1 MNAISSAGFDISTL
15 GQGQIAIE
23 RSDPNGTYLSTKT
36 NYRVI
41 PIRRTAKAGI
51 LTQRHHFKIPAC
63 AGMTA
68 LSKYHSGLIPYSC
81 VFLILVVNFCLQS
94 SRILQI
100 DRIPVYL
107 PV

>member
-1 MNAISSAGFDISTL
+1 MLNRFQDLINGESFREVNRRRRSRRGIRENLHRLSAPGWI
-15 GQGQIAIE
+15 
-23 RSDPNGTYLSTKT
+23 
-36 NYRVI
+36 
-41 PIRRTAKAGI
+41 
-51 LTQRHHFKIPAC
+51 
-63 AGMTA
+63 GMTMVA
-68 LSKYHSGLIPYSC
+68 SLSKYHSGLIPYSC